1 MPPPPALDAQSLAQ
15 GAKEAPAVARTAAG
29 AAASGSSTA
38 PGTPKLGTVPSRGP
52 TAGPIPS
59 ANGLTSPLSA
69 VPARIFS
76 SVSTTNTMRSSK
88 SLVDLIAG
96 VHAEPL
102 RGTMPAQQGSRVK
115 HMAFDANCTTA
126 AVLLYDSTVSLWDV
140 ASGKCRAQ
148 LIRRGERDA
157 SRTHSG
163 GVNAVYLTR
172 DGSTAVTISKD
183 YTSRVWDVAT
193 GVYWDGGVT
202 LGLRGVVVDCK
213 RNSATGAAAPPG
225 WDVHGLSDE
234 VVRLLPVGRKPVQW
248 QFQRTVVWPL
258 STTPCL
264 VVSSLPVSQAPRMLL
279 LASYR

>member
-1 MPPPPALDAQSLAQ
+1 MNAARVAYASNWRWRWPLVAKLFILLPSRPALHPQSLAQ
-15 GAKEAPAVARTAAG
+15 GAKEAPAVTVG

-52 TAGPIPS
+52 PVGPIPS

-69 VPARIFS
+69 VPARVFS

-96 VHAEPL
+96 VNAEPL

-193 GVYWDGGVT
+193 GASGKGGVT
-202 LGLRGVVVDCK
+202 LGLRGQTVGCRRGRV
-213 RNSATGAAAPPG
+213 TGGSVTGSRGPG
-225 WDVHGLSDE
+225 WLGCGLGLE
-234 VVRLLPVGRKPVQW
+234 
-248 QFQRTVVWPL
+248 
-258 STTPCL
+258 
-264 VVSSLPVSQAPRMLL
+264 
-279 LASYR
+279 